1 MPAWWST
8 RSCQQQSAAN
18 AERGLEAVSTG
29 ANEKVLVGVARLR
42 FWGEGAAGWYC
53 LAGAVTRYMEYI
65 GDPVSYAEVM
75 GVSGAAWRL
84 VWNEGHWSPD
94 NLVMA
99 WYGPQVAE
107 MRKEQM
113 GRLEAALP
121 LEREA
126 IRAIEAAL
134 GTAEPEG

>member
-1 MPAWWST
+1 M
-8 RSCQQQSAAN
+8 
-18 AERGLEAVSTG
+18 STG
-29 ANEKVLVGVARLR
+29 ANVKVLVGVARLR
-42 FWGEGAAGWYC
+42 FWGEGAVGWYC